1 MQYSAVSSGIDLADE
16 VAFDTGRVFV
26 VDFAVVQ

>member
-1 MQYSAVSSGIDLADE
+1 MQYSAVSTGIDLVNT